1 MLYIISHYGNANS
14 NHNELPQH
22 SHQNGLKKQKT
33 KKQTKTDNM
42 NCWQGCEETGT
53 LGFNN

>member
-22 SHQNGLKKQKT
+22 THQNGLKKPKQKKT
-33 KKQTKTDNM
+33 KTGNM
-42 NCWQGCEETGT
+42 NCWQGCEATGT